1 MKLRKPMAFMLAA
14 TAALSVASCSDDDDV
29 VLPEKTER
37 NDDVKTTSAADAIA
51 GCYVDSLSYTVGTMS
66 SGTIQN
72 DTLTISKVE
81 GKDNMVDLHFSQYMG
96 MGGKSTS
103 LNIYNV
109 VVTEKDGKYTLSVSD
124 DSNAAT
130 KAKMTSSS
138 YEVSKI
144 EATVSDKDIS
154 LDFDFV
160 IAAMNATFS
169 NEFKNGVKVS
179 K

>member
-1 MKLRKPMAFMLAA
+1 MKIKKVMAFLLAA
-14 TAALSVASCSDDDDV
+14 ATVLCAASCNDDEDEEGLDEI
-29 VLPEKTER
+29 PRHEKT
-37 NDDVKTTSAADAIA
+37 VTPADAVV
-51 GCYVDSLSYTVGTMS
+51 GSYVDSLSYTVGTMS

-96 MGGKSTS
+96 MGGKSSS

>member
-1 MKLRKPMAFMLAA
+1 MKIKKVMAFLLAA
-14 TAALSVASCSDDDDV
+14 ATVLCAASCNDDDDEEG
-29 VLPEKTER
+29 LDEIPKHEKT
-37 NDDVKTTSAADAIA
+37 VTPADAVV
-51 GCYVDSLSYTVGTMS
+51 GSYVDSLSYTVGTMS

-96 MGGKSTS
+96 MGGKSSS

>member
-1 MKLRKPMAFMLAA
+1 MKIKKVMAFLLAA
-14 TAALSVASCSDDDDV
+14 ATVLCAASCNDDDDEEG
-29 VLPEKTER
+29 LDEIPKHEKT
-37 NDDVKTTSAADAIA
+37 VTPADAIA

-96 MGGKSTS
+96 MGGKSSS